1 MSKFKRALS
10 MLLAIVMVFGSFSC
24 LGAVVAPKASA
35 AEGTSKIK
43 TYAELDAQYNN
54 FIYLGSEIYEIETA

>member
-10 MLLAIVMVFGSFSC
+10 VILAIAMVFGSLSC

-35 AEGTSKIK
+35 AEGTSKIDS
-43 TYAELDAQYNN
+43 YDSLAAAYNN
-54 FIYLGSEIYEIETA
+54 FVYFGTEF